1 MPRTEVTLRLARKLA
16 PLRGRQHQD
25 RSCGRSWRSRGRG
38 GVEQPVGYFSQETL
52 DELTKG
58 IAELPPALRKL
69 KAAGRAFAN
78 DQAREHAQH
87 GLCRRLSTMVHM
99 VQTVFELLPPDQGS
113 ILENVTVMDADLFA
127 FSRRRRTPRSAPST
141 PRRCL

>member
-1 MPRTEVTLRLARKLA
+1 
-16 PLRGRQHQD
+16 
-25 RSCGRSWRSRGRG
+25 
-38 GVEQPVGYFSQETL
+38 VGYFSQETL

-99 VQTVFELLPPDQGS
+99 VQTVFELLPRERDRDGCRPLRVLTTEANAEVRAIHPKAMPVILMTPD
-113 ILENVTVMDADLFA
+113 EVETWM
-127 FSRRRRTPRSAPST
+127 TAP
-141 PRRCL
+141 PDEALKLQRPLPDGAVRIVARGVKEDPLGPMA